1 MKIDHYGH
9 TVDRHRQ
16 PPRRPSSF
24 SLLAKMSDPIATISP
39 YDKPRVYDGCDQV
52 PGRILYPSL
61 RGGGGGGCGGGS
73 GSGGMHRTTTTMTG
87 TANTR
92 IHSASSS

>member
-16 PPRRPSSF
+16 PPRRPSLF

-61 RGGGGGGCGGGS
+61 RGGCG
-73 GSGGMHRTTTTMTG
+73 GGMHRTTTTMTG

-92 IHSASSS
+92 IHSASSSS